1 MLPHMNVGLSV
12 ARLDAAKIKSI
23 KKPGM
28 YGAGNG
34 LYLRITGS
42 GSRSWMQRKVLRA
55 TDLAECATVHGFRS
69 TFRD

>member
-1 MLPHMNVGLSV
+1 MNVGLSV

-23 KKPGM
+23 KKPGTD
-28 YGAGNG
+28 GDGNE

-42 GSRSWMQRKVLRA
+42 ESRSWMQRKVLQA
-55 TDLAECATVHGFRS
+55 TELAVCATVHGFRS